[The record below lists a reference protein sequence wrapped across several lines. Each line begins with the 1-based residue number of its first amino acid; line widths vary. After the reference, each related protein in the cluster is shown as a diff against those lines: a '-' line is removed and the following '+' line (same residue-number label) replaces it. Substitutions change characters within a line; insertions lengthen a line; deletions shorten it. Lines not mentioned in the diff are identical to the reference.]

1 MAIEG
6 IEWLFIGLIILILLL
21 WAPEKIPKIAQAIGK
36 ARREFEKASKEF
48 YSEIEREAEVK
59 SLKDESDEKIIEIAK
74 SLGITTE
81 GKTRD
86 EVVKEIIEKSTMK
99 TSQ

>member
-6 IEWLFIGLIILILLL
+6 IEWLFIGLIAIIFLL

-36 ARREFEKASKEF
+36 ARREFEKASREF
-48 YSEIEREAEVK
+48 YTEIEREAEVK

-86 EVVKEIIEKSTMK
+86 EVVKEIIEKSTLK

>member
-6 IEWLFIGLIILILLL
+6 IEWLFIGLIAIIFLL
-21 WAPEKIPKIAQAIGK
+21 WAPEKIPKIAEAIGK
-36 ARREFEKASKEF
+36 ARREFEKASREF

-99 TSQ
+99 TS